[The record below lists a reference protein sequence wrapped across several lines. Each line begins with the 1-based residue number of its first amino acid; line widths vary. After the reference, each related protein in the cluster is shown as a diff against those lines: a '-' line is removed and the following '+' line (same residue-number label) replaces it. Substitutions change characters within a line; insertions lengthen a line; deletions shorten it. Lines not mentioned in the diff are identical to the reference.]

1 MNLTR
6 VTENIWTQRY
16 PLPLLGS
23 NFGRTVTIIRLASGK
38 LVIHSTAPFT
48 ATDIQSIRQL
58 GEPGW
63 LLDATLFH
71 DTFAKEGCRGF
82 ERAPYLAPAGF
93 REVTGVQTR
102 RLCPAPAEWADELEV
117 FPLAGMP
124 KVQEHVF
131 FHRPSRTLIVCDC
144 FFHFGQSASAWTRF
158 LARHV
163 MRLRDGV
170 GMSLFFRLMIRDRA
184 AFMESVRPILAFDF
198 ERIVVG
204 HGDIIDADAKNVF
217 LRELEA
223 RALLPR

>member
-1 MNLTR
+1 MSGEETK
-6 VTENIWTQRY
+6 
-16 PLPLLGS
+16 
-23 NFGRTVTIIRLASGK
+23 RLE
-38 LVIHSTAPFT
+38 
-48 ATDIQSIRQL
+48 D
-58 GEPGW
+58 
-63 LLDATLFH
+63 
-71 DTFAKEGCRGF
+71 
-82 ERAPYLAPAGF
+82 
-93 REVTGVQTR
+93 
-102 RLCPAPAEWADELEV
+102 
-117 FPLAGMP
+117 
-124 KVQEHVF
+124 
-131 FHRPSRTLIVCDC
+131 
-144 FFHFGQSASAWTRF
+144 AWTRF

>member
-1 MNLTR
+1 MNLSP

-23 NFGRTVTIIRLASGK
+23 NFGRTVTIIRLGSGK

-82 ERAPYLAPAGF
+82 ERAPYLAPPGF

-102 RLCPAPAEWADELEV
+102 GLCPAPAEWADELQV

-131 FHRPSRTLIVCDC
+131 FHRPSRTLIVCDF
-144 FFHFGQSASAWTRF
+144 FFHFGPSASAWTRF
-158 LARHV
+158 LVRHV

-184 AFMESVRPILAFDF
+184 AFIESVRPILACDF

-204 HGDIIDADAKNVF
+204 HGDIIDVDAQNVF
-217 LRELEA
+217 IRELEA
-223 RALLPR
+223 RAL